1 MIMKNQ
7 LIGLCGGT
15 AAGKTTIASKLIE
28 HYGSASTIQLDSYYK
43 DFSSL
48 SFDTRKT
55 INFDHPDSFNTK
67 MLKRH
72 LRLLLAGNKIE
83 SPIYNYKKHCRENNF
98 NIIYPNKLIFL
109 EGTLIFFYSEL
120 TKLMMLKILI
130 ETPENIRF
138 KRRLKR
144 DVKKRGRLPVEVRKQ
159 YNESVKP
166 MHMKYIEPLKSVADI
181 IISGSSE
188 IDTSVEKIIKK
199 IDSIKLK
206 KL

>member
-15 AAGKTTIASKLIE
+15 AAGKTTIVSKLIE

-48 SFDTRKT
+48 SFDNRKT
-55 INFDHPDSFNTK
+55 INFDHPDSFDTK
-67 MLKRH
+67 MLKKH
-72 LRLLLAGNKIE
+72 LILLLQGNKIE
-83 SPIYNYKKHCRENNF
+83 APRYNYKKHCRENIF

-109 EGTLIFFYSEL
+109 EGTLIFFHSEL
-120 TKLMMLKILI
+120 TKLMMLKVFI

-144 DVKKRGRLPVEVRKQ
+144 DVKKRGRLPMEVRKQ
-159 YNESVKP
+159 YDESVKP
-166 MHMKYIEPLKSVADI
+166 MHMQYIEPLKSIADI

-188 IDTSVEKIIKK
+188 INTSVEKIIKK
-199 IDSIKLK
+199 IDSLKIEKL
-206 KL
+206 